1 MGQEPVGKTGQPL
14 AHVSPIPQAP
24 NASVLLF
31 FHNMEAGAGDGSLA
45 LDGSFLAA
53 TGHLIV
59 VTAGYRVGVFGF
71 LSAGELLAL
80 VGIADS

>member
-1 MGQEPVGKTGQPL
+1 
-14 AHVSPIPQAP
+14 
-24 NASVLLF
+24 
-31 FHNMEAGAGDGSLA
+31 MEAGADDGSLG

-59 VTAGYRVGVFGF
+59 VTAGYRVGIFGF

-80 VGIADS
+80 VGTADS